1 MDPSSDT
8 PEQPT
13 LPAAPAGVL
22 RGDRGIDT
30 AQALIAAFLAAAI
43 TFLTFFVAAQAP
55 LHGPDQDLF
64 SGHPTLFHL
73 AEVPSAFDAMP
84 HAPLTAFG
92 YALNAMTLGSG
103 SGSLHLVNVLLLA
116 LNAALLLLLLH
127 KVFPAIPVA
136 AMLGGVLLASLHPI
150 QAPAAALV
158 AARPVLQGTAF
169 GLAALL
175 CLWPPRPGV
184 PLTGR
189 RVAAGLVLYALAAGS
204 AFYWV
209 LLPVLYVMARW
220 VDGSDLRLR
229 TEKILFGLLLG
240 AMGLVLTALSAAG
253 LLAHMPPPLGGMRT
267 IAQAVGDFLIALVT
281 FDTTWPGDV
290 VSAAASMTGLALGT
304 AVIVVGLLAVARRIV
319 WAIPMRW
326 FALLGGAGMLFMPGV
341 PGSAAA
347 VTPAVAILGALLL
360 TQVPSGKAR
369 AITGI
374 TVSIAAVS
382 GAALSYWHVAAWTDP
397 VAYWQQAATRAEDPA
412 LLKPLARYA
421 AAEAAVQPAGEARA
435 AWLAQAEQ
443 AWRGAHTALPE
454 DAEAQARL
462 GIALAQLGHR
472 DEAIPH
478 LTAALEADPAQPEAT
493 QALALALEQWV
504 TFEEGRFAVTADAR
518 TDEDVARQRRAVT
531 YFQRAEALGPLPAEV
546 QLRYGLALALL
557 GNREAGLPRLKSALE
572 ESPSEAL
579 TQLVQQME
587 KGVQET
593 QALDQQVRQA
603 MAQGTPNAETLT
615 KQAEVHLRREEVVA
629 ARYLLQTLAKD
640 SKNLTAWV
648 QLGLLALRTGT
659 TDEFV
664 AAYGPVQ
671 AGNNAVWLDLAA
683 RTGSAGRWEA
693 ARQFLEFNA
702 AHSASAKPPLMDL
715 ADIAMALRQPERAM
729 GWLEE
734 LTQLQP
740 ADPNPWLKLADLATA
755 TGQKAQAA
763 RYLDEAAQRG
773 ASPESIAAR
782 GGEAVGQPQ
791 AEERRTIER
800 TVIQ

>member
-1 MDPSSDT
+1 
-8 PEQPT
+8 
-13 LPAAPAGVL
+13 
-22 RGDRGIDT
+22 
-30 AQALIAAFLAAAI
+30 
-43 TFLTFFVAAQAP
+43 
-55 LHGPDQDLF
+55 
-64 SGHPTLFHL
+64 
-73 AEVPSAFDAMP
+73 
-84 HAPLTAFG
+84 
-92 YALNAMTLGSG
+92 
-103 SGSLHLVNVLLLA
+103 
-116 LNAALLLLLLH
+116 
-127 KVFPAIPVA
+127 
-136 AMLGGVLLASLHPI
+136 MLGGVLLASLHPI

-158 AARPVLQGTAF
+158 AARPVLQGTTF

-220 VDGSDLRLR
+220 VDGSDVRLR
-229 TEKILFGLLLG
+229 TEKVLFGLLLG
-240 AMGLVLTALSAAG
+240 AMGLVLTAMSAAG
-253 LLAHMPPPLGGMRT
+253 LLAHMPPALGGVRT

-281 FDTTWPGDV
+281 FDTPWPGDV
-290 VSAAASMTGLALGT
+290 VSSAASKTGLALGT
-304 AVIVVGLLAVARRIV
+304 AVIVVGLLAVAKRMV

-360 TQVPSGKAR
+360 SEIPAGKAR
-369 AITGI
+369 AIAGI
-374 TVSIAAVS
+374 AVSLAAVS
-382 GAALSYWHVAAWTDP
+382 GAALSYWQVASWTDP
-397 VAYWQQAATRAEDPA
+397 VAYWQQAATRAENPA

-454 DAEAQARL
+454 DAEAQAGL

-472 DEAIPH
+472 DEAIPL
-478 LTAALEADPAQPEAT
+478 LTTALESDPDQPEAT
-493 QALALALEQWV
+493 QALAMALEHWV
-504 TFEEGRFAVTADAR
+504 TYEDGRFAVKQDGR
-518 TDEDVARQRRAVT
+518 SDEDLARQRRAVA
-531 YFQRAEALGPLPAEV
+531 YFQRAEAMGPLPAEV
-546 QLRYGLALALL
+546 QLRHGLALALL
-557 GNREAGLPRLKSALE
+557 GNREDGLPRLKQALAE
-572 ESPSEAL
+572 APSDAL

-603 MAQGTPNAETLT
+603 MAKGGSSPETLT
-615 KQAEVHLRREEVVA
+615 KQAEVHLRREEIVA

-640 SKNLTAWV
+640 KKNLTAWV
-648 QLGLLALRTGT
+648 QYGLLAMRTGAT
-659 TDEFV
+659 EAFVQEF
-664 AAYGPVQ
+664 GPVQ

-683 RTGSAGRWEA
+683 RSGQAGRWDA
-693 ARQFLEFNA
+693 ARQYLEFNA
-702 AHSASAKPPLMDL
+702 ARSTTATPPLLDL
-715 ADIAMALRQPERAM
+715 AEIALALKQPDRAV
-729 GWLEE
+729 GWLQE

-740 ADPNPWLKLADLATA
+740 ADPNPWLKLADIAIA

-763 RYLDEAAQRG
+763 RCLEEAAQRG
-773 ASPESIAAR
+773 ASPEAIAAR
-782 GGEAVGQPQ
+782 QGESGVPAPEGGRQ
-791 AEERRTIER
+791 IER
-800 TVIQ
+800 TVIR